1 MYIIDAI
8 NELAP
13 NARWNMEDFDYYKI
27 VWESPDIPIPT
38 KEEVDAKIEELI
50 ERENQRQLELPMKL
64 LREHR
69 NQLLSETDWWAVT
82 DRIMT
87 QVEIDY
93 RQALRDLPENSN
105 PVLDSNDPIGISGVV
120 WPVKP

>member
-93 RQALRDLPENSN
+93 RQALRDLTENSN